1 LEALLLALE
10 DHHRPLAASVVS
22 HPVDSLEHLLR
33 DLLAVEDP
41 LEDLLASVPHLD
53 LRLKVVLLALSSLHQ
68 APNLPV
74 RAGVSLLQALVVD
87 D

>member
-22 HPVDSLEHLLR
+22 HRVVFLEHLLR

-53 LRLKVVLLALSSLHQ
+53 LLLKV
-68 APNLPV
+68 
-74 RAGVSLLQALVVD
+74 ALVSFQCSEYG
-87 D
+87 

>member
-1 LEALLLALE
+1 LLALE

-22 HPVDSLEHLLR
+22 HPVDSLEHLLP

-41 LEDLLASVPHLD
+41 LVDLLASVPHLA
-53 LRLKVVLLALSSLHQ
+53 LRLKVVLLVLSSLHQ
-68 APNLPV
+68 AFNLPV
-74 RAGVSLLQALVVD
+74 RVGVTLLQALVVD